1 MAETLLI
8 GATVKVLVDKLLAVA
23 TEEIGLTLGVKNELT
38 KLNKSFAMVQAFLND
53 AARRQ
58 VEEEAVNLWLKNLE
72 SISYEVDNLLDQ
84 FNYEIIR
91 RKVEIRNQMNRKVRF
106 FFSSANPLLFRSRIS
121 QKIMDVN
128 MRLKMVNEE
137 AISYGLQRRVGDSAI
152 FIPPVIETDSISVDP
167 IVLGRENDASVIV
180 NMLVDSSDEVVSVV
194 PIVGMG
200 GLGKT
205 TLARLIFNDQRTK
218 KHFDERIWVCVSE
231 KIGSTMRLFKKM
243 LDSLTDN
250 VVQVESRESILRKI
264 KEKLEDKRYLL
275 VLDDL
280 WNDEKTYWED
290 FKSSLL
296 GINSIRG
303 NFVIVTTRSK
313 DVASTV
319 NRRYQHSMGKLYDDD
334 CWDIIKMRAS
344 SKEEE
349 VSKDLETIGKKIA
362 CRCGGLPLAA
372 NVIGGTLQGKVLDD
386 WISILQSGFSYSNE
400 DASGVLQKAVK
411 DKYGDIKDSE
421 MHDLVHDLACS
432 ISKAESFNVESC
444 NIVNIPGRVKYLV
457 TKSLSGHEYSEKIEN
472 EDVGYLRTLFLDDQI
487 SDSVFRYWKNLR
499 TLELQC
505 IYIEELTPSVAKL
518 IHLRFLDVSFTSIRA
533 FPETICKLYNLQTLR
548 AIGCIRLKELPSQLQ
563 NLVSLRHLVT
573 KRNKR
578 FQMPLDIGKLTCLR
592 TLKFYNVG
600 HENGCRVEELGYL
613 KNLKGKLKIRNLE
626 HVNDK
631 EEAARAR
638 LYEKPNVHN
647 LELVWNCS
655 RESNNLSDEQVLEG
669 LEPHSNIKSLTI
681 KRFCGHNFPSWIMNA
696 TVGEVNRLDKLVEL
710 KLIDCEQ
717 CVEVPTLGHLPML
730 KILKLKGLR
739 NVRLIGPWFYYP
751 PSGIN
756 ELGRSDRPPFPSLE
770 RFILKDMTNLAYWID
785 IFTNNGSKV
794 VNPFPRLEFLKIRN
808 CPNMSIIPDHD
819 FPSLKKLEIDGVETG
834 GLLLDKICGNN
845 LSSLTDLSLEDVSD
859 LTYLPERLLYDNRHL
874 TYLRIIACPS
884 LTHLELLRHNLQSL
898 EQIYISSC
906 NKLKS
911 LRILIGGD
919 DDVSVSSLREL
930 TVASCQELTYFSSTM
945 LESCTSLVWL
955 SVSNCHNLVSFPVE
969 SCRRMP
975 HLHFLRVSGCPSLRS
990 FTKGDINCLSRLIGL
1005 AIGPFSETEG
1015 FATLCEIIEGIQQ
1028 IQSIKTLKLYGW
1040 PQFDSLPDQ
1049 LQHLTTLSFL
1059 QLYNFNIEILPEW
1072 FGNLSSLECLVLTSC
1087 KRLWHFP
1094 SKEAMQRLTKLQ
1106 RLFIR
1111 GCPFLSEGCKPDK
1124 TSPADDSEW
1133 HKISHI
1139 PFIIA

>member
-1 MAETLLI
+1 
-8 GATVKVLVDKLLAVA
+8 
-23 TEEIGLTLGVKNELT
+23 
-38 KLNKSFAMVQAFLND
+38 
-53 AARRQ
+53 
-58 VEEEAVNLWLKNLE
+58 
-72 SISYEVDNLLDQ
+72 
-84 FNYEIIR
+84 
-91 RKVEIRNQMNRKVRF
+91 
-106 FFSSANPLLFRSRIS
+106 
-121 QKIMDVN
+121 
-128 MRLKMVNEE
+128 
-137 AISYGLQRRVGDSAI
+137 
-152 FIPPVIETDSISVDP
+152 
-167 IVLGRENDASVIV
+167 
-180 NMLVDSSDEVVSVV
+180 
-194 PIVGMG
+194 
-200 GLGKT
+200 
-205 TLARLIFNDQRTK
+205 
-218 KHFDERIWVCVSE
+218 
-231 KIGSTMRLFKKM
+231 
-243 LDSLTDN
+243 
-250 VVQVESRESILRKI
+250 
-264 KEKLEDKRYLL
+264 
-275 VLDDL
+275 
-280 WNDEKTYWED
+280 
-290 FKSSLL
+290 
-296 GINSIRG
+296 
-303 NFVIVTTRSK
+303 
-313 DVASTV
+313 
-319 NRRYQHSMGKLYDDD
+319 
-334 CWDIIKMRAS
+334 MRAF

-400 DASGVLQKAVK
+400 DASGVLQVLKVSFDRLPSSLLKKCFAYCSVFSKGERIEKERVIQLWMAEGLLVENDENDVESLGSRVYDTLLQNSFLQKAVK
-411 DKYGDIKDSE
+411 DKYGDIKHSE
-421 MHDLVHDLACS
+421 MHNLVHDLACS

-472 EDVGYLRTLFLDDQI
+472 EDVGYLRALFLDDQI
-487 SDSVFRYWKNLR
+487 SDSVFRYWNLR

-505 IYIEELTPSVAKL
+505 IYIEELTASVAKL

-548 AIGCIRLKELPSQLQ
+548 AIGCIRLKELPRQLQ

-600 HENGCRVEELGYL
+600 HENGRRVEELGYL

-638 LYEKPNVHN
+638 LYDKPNVHN
-647 LELVWNCS
+647 LELVWSCS
-655 RESNNLSDEQVLEG
+655 REGNNLSDEQVLEG

-681 KRFCGHNFPSWIMNA
+681 KRFCGDHFPSWIMNA

-710 KLIDCEQ
+710 KLIDCER

-808 CPNMSIIPDHD
+808 CLNMIIIPDHD

-834 GLLLDKICGNN
+834 GQLLDKICSNN

-975 HLHFLRVSGCPSLRS
+975 HLHFLRVPGCPSLRS
-990 FTKGDINCLSRLIGL
+990 FTKGDINCLSRLTGL

-1015 FATLCEIIEGIQQ
+1015 FSTLCEIIEGIQQ

-1059 QLYNFNIEILPEW
+1059 QLYNFSIEILPEW

-1111 GCPFLSEGCKPDK
+1111 GCPFLSERCKPDK